1 MGFKDFT
8 GTGNNAGNPPGT
20 PPGGPPGGSAPG
32 GFPVIGQTQDAIDP
46 LSMLIDYNDRFKS
59 AAPTLFRDAVIRQ
72 VMGVLIGK
80 NKPNALLIG
89 PAGTG
94 KTRIAEEIA
103 RMIATQDPK
112 VPDKLVGMK
121 VYEFPISNVVSG
133 SSYVGQLEQKLEAVI
148 EFAENPKNKVIL
160 FIDEIHQLC
169 ESSTP
174 TYQKI
179 AQILKPALARG
190 DLRVIGAT
198 TTQEAKGM
206 MDDPA
211 FNRRFSRVIVDEL
224 TKAQTVEILK
234 AARGGFM
241 QHHDY
246 KVQLPDDATLATVVE
261 MAEEYKPAGSHRP
274 DNALT
279 LFDRAIGDAVVER
292 KCQEAELAARAG
304 SDPMAAAML
313 TSLKAIKQVA
323 VTDKRIRL
331 TALKLATGNSK
342 PEVLDVDRLRA
353 GLSALKGQDDIV
365 DRLVTEMRRHEL
377 NLIPSPQPLT
387 MLFIGPSGV
396 GKTEATKIVAK
407 ETTGC
412 PPIILN
418 MTEYNDS
425 TSVNRIIG
433 SNAGF
438 VGYDSNQELPFDA
451 LESNPYQIILLDEF
465 EKGSPAVQ
473 KLFMQVFDEG
483 TLKTNRGSTVDFS
496 RCIIIATTNAGH
508 SKVQRQLGFSQDGS
522 SIKETTSVQELSKH
536 FDTALL
542 NRFKSRITFHAINR
556 DTYKEILQ
564 SKYAK
569 HRAEILVAHP
579 KYQLPDAIPDD
590 ELERIADET
599 YCPEFGARPS
609 EKAVE
614 DFIYAQVL

>member
-1 MGFKDFT
+1 MGCNNFT
-8 GTGNNAGNPPGT
+8 GNANPPGI
-20 PPGGPPGGSAPG
+20 PPGGGT
-32 GFPVIGQTQDAIDP
+32 PVPQGVQDAIDATE
-46 LSMLIDYNDRFKS
+46 MLVNYNERFKS
-59 AAPTLFRDAVIRQ
+59 ADPTMFRDEVIRQ

-103 RMIATQDPK
+103 RMIATKDPRI
-112 VPDKLVGMK
+112 PDKLADMT

-133 SSYVGQLEQKLEAVI
+133 SSYVGQLEAKLEAVI
-148 EFAENPKNKVIL
+148 EFAENPKNKCIL

-169 ESSTP
+169 NSSTP

-179 AQILKPALARG
+179 AQLMKPALARG
-190 DLRVIGAT
+190 DMRAIGAT
-198 TTQEAKGM
+198 TTQEAKDL

-211 FNRRFSRVIVDEL
+211 FNRRFSRIIVDEL

-241 QHHDY
+241 QHHNY
-246 KVQLPDDATLATVVE
+246 KVQLPDDDTLATVVE
-261 MAEEYKPAGSHRP
+261 MAEQYKPAGSHRP

-279 LFDRAIGDAVVER
+279 LFDRAIGDAIVER
-292 KCQEAELAARAG
+292 RCQEAELAAKANN
-304 SDPMAAAML
+304 DPMAATML
-313 TSLKAIKQVA
+313 ASLKAVPQVS

-342 PEVLDVDRLRA
+342 PEVLDVDKLKN
-353 GLSALKGQDDIV
+353 GLSRLKGQDGII
-365 DRLVTEMRRHEL
+365 DRLIIELRRHEL
-377 NLIPSPQPLT
+377 NLIPSPKPMT

-396 GKTEATKIVAK
+396 GKTEATKIIAR
-407 ETTGC
+407 ELTGC
-412 PPIILN
+412 QPIILN

-451 LESNPYQIILLDEF
+451 LESNPYQVILLDEF
-465 EKGSPAVQ
+465 EKGSPMVQ

-483 TLKTNRGSTVDFS
+483 TLKTNRGNVIDFS
-496 RCIIIATTNAGH
+496 RSIIIATTNAGH
-508 SKVQRQLGFSQDGS
+508 AKVQRQLGFSQDGS
-522 SIKETTSVQELSKH
+522 AIKTSTSVQELTKH

-542 NRFKSRITFHAINR
+542 NRFRSRITFNAIGR
-556 DTYKEILQ
+556 DVYQTILQ
-564 SKYAK
+564 DKYARHK
-569 HRAEILVAHP
+569 ADILAAHP
-579 KYQLPDAIPDD
+579 KYKLLDEIPDD
-590 ELERIADET
+590 ELERITDET

-614 DFIYAQVL
+614 DYIYSQIL